1 MDRAAVTQRVWELA
15 EPLARG
21 AGLELVDVQY
31 RPEGGRLILRLL
43 LDRSEG
49 PSDARAGDGSGG
61 VTLDELARV
70 SRELGDV
77 LDAHDAVPGRYH
89 LECSSPG
96 LDRPLV
102 RPEHFTRAV
111 GQRVRVRTHDPVDG
125 RRQFHGVLEAAADGA
140 ITVRD
145 PDAGVVS
152 LPLATIERARTAFE
166 FVRPGDKGPHRRGG
180 GPRHAHA

>member
-1 MDRAAVTQRVWELA
+1 
-15 EPLARG
+15 
-21 AGLELVDVQY
+21 VQY

-43 LDRSEG
+43 LDR
-49 PSDARAGDGSGG
+49 PDAH

-102 RPEHFTRAV
+102 RPEHFRRAL
-111 GQRVRVRTHDPVDG
+111 GRRVHVRTHEPVAG
-125 RRQFHGVLEAAADGA
+125 RRQFHGVLEGVADDRV
-140 ITVRD
+140 TVRD
-145 PDAGVVS
+145 PDAGVVA
-152 LPLATIERARTAFE
+152 LPLAGIARARTEFE
-166 FVRPGDKGPHRRGG
+166 FVPRGGKGPRRPGQ
-180 GPRHAHA
+180 AHA

>member
-43 LDRSEG
+43 LDRAEG
-49 PSDARAGDGSGG
+49 QHGTGTGG

-96 LDRPLV
+96 LNRPLV

-111 GQRVRVRTHDPVDG
+111 GQRVWVRTHEPVAG
-125 RRQFHGVLEAAADGA
+125 RRQFHGVLEASADGA
-140 ITVRD
+140 ITVHD

-152 LPLATIERARTAFE
+152 LTLAAIERAHTEFE
-166 FVRPGDKGPHRRGG
+166 FPRPGVKGAQRRGG